1 MIDRSNHRRHYYNF
15 YNFHSRSLVAE
26 DKQTTLAFLRKEYQL
41 YKDQWGLNLRY
52 SREAGESTNYSKMI
66 VYIQIDNIRKLF
78 SAAKIPLELQVV
90 HIFFDSSTYDKVE
103 KDAKVKFKSQ
113 SLIIS
118 TEGALRRL
126 MIYDNPIPSIR
137 PSKI

>member
-1 MIDRSNHRRHYYNF
+1 
-15 YNFHSRSLVAE
+15 
-26 DKQTTLAFLRKEYQL
+26 
-41 YKDQWGLNLRY
+41 
-52 SREAGESTNYSKMI
+52 MI

-113 SLIIS
+113 SLILLAPKVFL
-118 TEGALRRL
+118 EG
-126 MIYDNPIPSIR
+126 IW
-137 PSKI
+137 

>member
-1 MIDRSNHRRHYYNF
+1 
-15 YNFHSRSLVAE
+15 
-26 DKQTTLAFLRKEYQL
+26 
-41 YKDQWGLNLRY
+41 
-52 SREAGESTNYSKMI
+52 MI

-126 MIYDNPIPSIR
+126 MIYDDPIPSIC
-137 PSKI
+137 PSNI

>member
-41 YKDQWGLNLRY
+41 YKDQWGLNLKY

-90 HIFFDSSTYDKVE
+90 HIFFDSSTYVKVE

-113 SLIIS
+113 SLILLAPKVFL
-118 TEGALRRL
+118 EGLW
-126 MIYDNPIPSIR
+126 
-137 PSKI
+137 